1 MVGAHIAEQAG
12 SPPGHPSEDARAGEP
27 VIVFDHVSRVFDG
40 RNGQVKAVDDVSL
53 TVQRGEVFGVIGF
66 SGAGKSTLI
75 RMING
80 LEQPTSGTVTV
91 LGEQVSG
98 RSESALLP
106 LRRRIGMV
114 FQQFNLLTSRTVAG
128 NVEYALATAGWPK
141 AQRKA
146 RVAELLDFVGLG
158 SKAKHY
164 PEQLSGGQK
173 QRVGIAR
180 ALAADPEILLA
191 DEATSALDPSTTS
204 EVLSVLRRVNEELGV
219 TIVAI
224 THEMEVIRS
233 IADRV
238 AVMDT
243 GRVVE
248 TGRVYDLFSRTQ
260 HSEDAASFV
269 ATALKDRPNAE
280 EIARIRER
288 TDGRLVM
295 VSLKDSGA
303 VSAVLGSAEGRGVRF
318 EIVHGGVSATKDSAY
333 GLLTVALTG
342 EPAAVEAF
350 IADLSA
356 AGDVQEVQP

>member
-1 MVGAHIAEQAG
+1 MPMAAHTPDRKQLAPGRTAEGA
-12 SPPGHPSEDARAGEP
+12 PGEP
-27 VIVFDHVSRVFDG
+27 VIVFDHVSRVFGG
-40 RNGQVKAVDDVSL
+40 RSGEVTAVDDVSL
-53 TVQRGEVFGVIGF
+53 AVHRGEVFGVIGF

-80 LEQPTSGTVTV
+80 LEKPTSGTVTV
-91 LGEQVSG
+91 LGEEV
-98 RSESALLP
+98 SALSEAKLRP
-106 LRRRIGMV
+106 VRRRIGMV
-114 FQQFNLLTSRTVAG
+114 FQQFNLMQSRTVAG
-128 NVEYALATAGWPK
+128 NVNYALATAGWPK
-141 AQRKA
+141 ARRRE
-146 RVAELLDFVGLG
+146 RVAELLEFVGLE

-180 ALAADPEILLA
+180 ALAAEPEILLA

-248 TGRVYDLFSRTQ
+248 SGRVFDLFSRTN
-260 HSEDAASFV
+260 HSADAASFV
-269 ATALKDRPNAE
+269 TTALKDRPNAE
-280 EIARIRER
+280 EVARIRRR

-295 VSLKDSGA
+295 VSLRDAAA
-303 VSAVLGSAEGRGVRF
+303 VSAVLGTAGQRGVGF

-333 GLLTVALTG
+333 GLLTVSLTG
-342 EPAAVEAF
+342 EEAAVEDF
-350 IADLSA
+350 LADLGR
-356 AGDVQEVQP
+356 AGDVQEVQR